1 MRTPLT
7 SFNRYNQR
15 IIPLYIAMSE
25 STSST
30 SFTLSFGGIEFC
42 LEPNINGDNKIN
54 DNDNSIM
61 NMNVT
66 KIDNGEV
73 LINLNNYFGTLRVKN
88 TALSTGLKANDDIN
102 DDENMS
108 IDTNN
113 NLGLGAP
120 KVTDTPSPPMK
131 SCEGNE
137 ENKVADEETKD
148 QKGQQKLNFFG
159 KPGKKVNS
167 KKSEV
172 CTYYDM
178 SFFLVHHDMSFY
190 HYKYMRR

>member
-1 MRTPLT
+1 
-7 SFNRYNQR
+7 
-15 IIPLYIAMSE
+15 MSE

-42 LEPNINGDNKIN
+42 LEPRDNKVN
-54 DNDNSIM
+54 DNDKSIM
-61 NMNVT
+61 NVI

-73 LINLNNYFGTLRVKN
+73 LINLNNYCGTLRVKN

-108 IDTNN
+108 IDNN

-120 KVTDTPSPPMK
+120 KVEEEPSPPVK
-131 SCEGNE
+131 SSEGNE
-137 ENKVADEETKD
+137 EKLAADGETKD

-167 KKSEV
+167 KKNEV
-172 CTYYDM
+172 CTYDM
-178 SFFLVHHDMSFY
+178 SFFFWCTMICLFL
-190 HYKYMRR
+190 

>member
-1 MRTPLT
+1 
-7 SFNRYNQR
+7 
-15 IIPLYIAMSE
+15 MSE

-42 LEPNINGDNKIN
+42 LEPNIIKINGDNKIN

-73 LINLNNYFGTLRVKN
+73 LINLNNYCGTLRIMN
-88 TALSTGLKANDDIN
+88 NALKPANDDIN

-108 IDTNN
+108 IDNN

-120 KVTDTPSPPMK
+120 KVEEEPSPPVK
-131 SCEGNE
+131 SSEGNE
-137 ENKVADEETKD
+137 EDLVADEETKD

-159 KPGKKVNS
+159 KSGKKANS

-172 CTYYDM
+172 CTYDM
-178 SFFLVHHDMSFY
+178 SFFMVHHDMSLFSIINI
-190 HYKYMRR
+190 

>member
-1 MRTPLT
+1 
-7 SFNRYNQR
+7 
-15 IIPLYIAMSE
+15 MSE
-25 STSST
+25 STSSP

-42 LEPNINGDNKIN
+42 LEPNIINGENKIN
-54 DNDNSIM
+54 DNDNSI
-61 NMNVT
+61 NVT

-88 TALSTGLKANDDIN
+88 TALSTGSKANDDIN

-108 IDTNN
+108 IDNN

-120 KVTDTPSPPMK
+120 KVEEEPSPPVK
-131 SCEGNE
+131 SSEGNE
-137 ENKVADEETKD
+137 EEKVADEKTKD

-159 KPGKKVNS
+159 KSGKKANS

-172 CTYYDM
+172 CTYDM
-178 SFFLVHHDMSFY
+178 SLFLWCTMICLY
-190 HYKYMRR
+190 H

>member
-1 MRTPLT
+1 
-7 SFNRYNQR
+7 
-15 IIPLYIAMSE
+15 
-25 STSST
+25 
-30 SFTLSFGGIEFC
+30 
-42 LEPNINGDNKIN
+42 
-54 DNDNSIM
+54 M

-73 LINLNNYFGTLRVKN
+73 LINLNNYCGTLRVKN
-88 TALSTGLKANDDIN
+88 TGLKANDDIN

-113 NLGLGAP
+113 NLGAP

-137 ENKVADEETKD
+137 EELAADGETKD

-172 CTYYDM
+172 CTM
-178 SFFLVHHDMSFY
+178 ICHFFFWCTMICLLSLLIAALYFFFIIHIILLFFFNIHILPGS
-190 HYKYMRR
+190 

>member
-1 MRTPLT
+1 
-7 SFNRYNQR
+7 
-15 IIPLYIAMSE
+15 MSE

-42 LEPNINGDNKIN
+42 LEPNIINGDNKIN
-54 DNDNSIM
+54 DNDNFI
-61 NMNVT
+61 NVT

-73 LINLNNYFGTLRVKN
+73 LINLNNYCGTLRIMN
-88 TALSTGLKANDDIN
+88 NALSGLKANDDIN

-108 IDTNN
+108 IDNN

-120 KVTDTPSPPMK
+120 KVEEEPSPPVK
-131 SCEGNE
+131 SSEGNE
-137 ENKVADEETKD
+137 EDLVADEETKD

-159 KPGKKVNS
+159 KSGKKANS

-172 CTYYDM
+172 CTYDM
-178 SFFLVHHDMSFY
+178 SFFMVHHDMSLFSIINI
-190 HYKYMRR
+190 

>member
-1 MRTPLT
+1 
-7 SFNRYNQR
+7 
-15 IIPLYIAMSE
+15 MSE
-25 STSST
+25 NTSST

-42 LEPNINGDNKIN
+42 LEPNIINRDDN
-54 DNDNSIM
+54 NSI
-61 NMNVT
+61 MNVT

-73 LINLNNYFGTLRVKN
+73 LINLNNYCGTLRVKN

-108 IDTNN
+108 IDN

-120 KVTDTPSPPMK
+120 KVEEEPSPPIK

-137 ENKVADEETKD
+137 EEKAADEETKD

-159 KPGKKVNS
+159 KSGKKVDS

-172 CTYYDM
+172 CIILCH
-178 SFFLVHHDMSFY
+178 FLWCT
-190 HYKYMRR
+190 